1 MNNINNKY
9 KINNLELHNLNKI
22 YLTTFNKLIN

>member
-9 KINNLELHNLNKI
+9 KINNLELDNLNKI